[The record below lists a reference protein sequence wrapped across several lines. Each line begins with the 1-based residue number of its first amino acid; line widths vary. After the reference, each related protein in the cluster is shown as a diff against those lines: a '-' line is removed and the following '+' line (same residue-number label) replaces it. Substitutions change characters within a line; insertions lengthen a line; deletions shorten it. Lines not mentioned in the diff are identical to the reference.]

1 MQVFIPQLVS
11 PVVSFSRI
19 FSIHQEHLFAGT
31 PGVFPIHFFYCNVS
45 TKNLLSLFLC
55 FFKKSD
61 ALYVISTNWLLLI
74 IIDKFTIIDFA
85 PFSLV
90 TKGAYVTFGKICLCV
105 KSHGFIFSLIP
116 YCTLSFKTERTI
128 PLIFALI
135 AATWGKFAL
144 LKFLLIFIFV
154 ISVLQLVFQ
163 KIYTY

>member
-74 IIDKFTIIDFA
+74 VIDKFTIIEFA

-90 TKGAYVTFGKICLCV
+90 TKGAFVTFGKICLCV
-105 KSHGFIFSLIP
+105 KSHSFILSLIP
-116 YCTLSFKTERTI
+116 CCALSLETERAI
-128 PLIFALI
+128 LLIFALI
-135 AATWGKFAL
+135 AVTYFADQINL
-144 LKFLLIFIFV
+144 RF
-154 ISVLQLVFQ
+154 
-163 KIYTY
+163 

>member
-1 MQVFIPQLVS
+1 M
-11 PVVSFSRI
+11 
-19 FSIHQEHLFAGT
+19 QEHLR
-31 PGVFPIHFFYCNVS
+31 VFPIHFFYCNVS

-105 KSHGFIFSLIP
+105 KSHSFIFSLIP
-116 YCTLSFKTERTI
+116 YCTLSFKTDRTI
-128 PLIFALI
+128 PLIFALT
-135 AATWGKFAL
+135 AATCDKFAL
-144 LKFLLIFIFV
+144 LKFLRSFIFV
-154 ISVLQLVFQ
+154 ISVLQLILQ